1 MSDLEAPPNVFRIT
15 NNTSETSPLL
25 PLSESTTQH
34 TRDTSACSS
43 TQHSRDS
50 SVASALDD
58 YKHEL
63 EQPWPATF
71 DRGIQIL
78 AGPIMNERSIDGI
91 TKSPC
96 VSARYYKKVSFEYS
110 LHPYLKSEMYHE
122 TDSL

>member
-1 MSDLEAPPNVFRIT
+1 MADPEAPPNVFRIT
-15 NNTSETSPLL
+15 NTSETSPLL
-25 PLSESTTQH
+25 PQSESTTQH
-34 TRDTSACSS
+34 RHDTSVCSS

-58 YKHEL
+58 LKHEL

-78 AGPIMNERSIDGI
+78 AGPIMNEKSIDGI

-96 VSARYYKKVSFEYS
+96 VRARYYKKVSFSS
-110 LHPYLKSEMYHE
+110 LIDPFHHL
-122 TDSL
+122 